1 MTEDGCSEKYRC
13 PLQESHARKIEEI
26 FVHTKEILTY
36 ARHLEKLDALYDIR
50 DHLISVAT
58 GKDHIQTKV
67 VVMIFKV
74 FGIVILCLIA
84 IIVFLLVGEQWGLI
98 GALHR

>member
-1 MTEDGCSEKYRC
+1 MSEECDLQRC
-13 PLQESHARKIEEI
+13 KLQEAHIRKLEEI
-26 FVHTKEILTY
+26 HVYTKEILTY
-36 ARHLEKLDALYDIR
+36 ARHLEKLDALSDIR

-58 GKDHIQTKV
+58 GKDHIQSKIAI
-67 VVMIFKV
+67 MLFKIL
-74 FGIVILCLIA
+74 GAVILCLIG